1 MTSSSF
7 LRLLLEAKKAEEMEQ
22 DATAVAVREREN
34 LEHSPTLWITF
45 KLDGNDEVRH
55 VPIFYKGRRLNR
67 RPD

>member
-22 DATAVAVREREN
+22 DATAVAFQEKEN
-34 LEHSPTLWITF
+34 LKHSPTLWITF

-55 VPIFYKGRRLNR
+55 VPIFYKRRRLKR
-67 RPD
+67 RSD

>member
-7 LRLLLEAKKAEEMEQ
+7 LRPLLEAKKTEEKEKV
-22 DATAVAVREREN
+22 ALAVAVQEREN

-55 VPIFYKGRRLNR
+55 VPIFYKSRRLNR
-67 RPD
+67 RSD